1 MTLFD
6 SPEDD
11 EFDGDL
17 GEDDDET
24 PRILLKF
31 DIETHHKISKVNI
44 ATENKDSIKNGK
56 RTADHGD
63 EKNMNQKLD
72 SENTG
77 KQNCIRKEDV
87 NLKNSSTNVVSVPLK
102 NEKETEIGKSNK
114 EKNIKIIFYRNKKK

>member
-1 MTLFD
+1 MDFRVTLFD

-31 DIETHHKISKVNI
+31 DIETHHKISKVNL

-56 RTADHGD
+56 KSADHGD
-63 EKNMNQKLD
+63 EKNMNQKLS
-72 SENTG
+72 SENTE
-77 KQNCIRKEDV
+77 KQNFMKKEEV
-87 NLKNSSTNVVSVPLK
+87 NVKNTPANVVSVPLK
-102 NEKETEIGKSNK
+102 NEKEAEIGKAD
-114 EKNIKIIFYRNKKK
+114 